1 MAEGG
6 FAAATLALVSRGRIA
21 TVLGAIV
28 AFYFATRLGLLWRKP
43 PYIDEYIYAYW
54 TQLGHDNPA
63 ERFTALNDNKGP
75 LFTWLSLIPMHF
87 DLVPVTS
94 VRAVAFAS
102 GLLTMTMIGLIGRH
116 LWDLR
121 VGLAAAAIYAVVPLF
136 VVHDAL
142 GIIDSLLPAIAT
154 TALYLQIRLVEQPRL
169 DLSLLLGFALAAA
182 LLTKETGKTALL
194 LLPFSLLL
202 FAWHLPRLGVRLAR
216 WAAYA
221 GLSALMALIGFSIM
235 FLSPAYY
242 SGYGDPDKHSHQYR
256 TYEQAFGHVGRWVKQ
271 NGPVLWETSTG
282 YLGLPLL
289 FVIAAGIWF
298 GLRSRPRA
306 TLLLLGWAG
315 APLVG
320 ALLVAIAGYARYL
333 LLVMPP
339 LVILGGVGLVH
350 GYDLL
355 AARVP
360 RARLRLA
367 AAIALAVG
375 ALPPLWDDVRV
386 EANPTT
392 YHYPGLDDN
401 QFVSQWGA
409 GPPWDAVVDELYAR
423 AKNRPEPIAFTTNSQ
438 YALQILL
445 PKDRFT
451 VVSTADP
458 VGQTASFVIE
468 NGFGL
473 GDERGAGK
481 LKLVKT
487 FPRPHGGVPVKLYAR
502 VAG

>member
-1 MAEGG
+1 M
-6 FAAATLALVSRGRIA
+6 SRGRIA

-43 PYIDEYIYAYW
+43 PYVDEYIYAYW

-75 LFTWLSLIPMHF
+75 LFTWLSFIPREF
-87 DLVPVTS
+87 GLVPVTC

-102 GLLTMTMIGLIGRH
+102 GLVTMTMIGLIGRH
-116 LWDLR
+116 LWGLR
-121 VGLAAAAIYAVVPLF
+121 VGLSAAAIYVIVPLF
-136 VVHDAL
+136 VIHDVL
-142 GIIDSLLPAIAT
+142 GIIDAFLPAVAM
-154 TALYLQIRLVEQPRL
+154 TALYLQIRLVEEPRL
-169 DLSLLLGFALAAA
+169 DLALLLGFALAAA
-182 LLTKETGKTALL
+182 LLTKETGKTVLL

-202 FAWHLPRLGVRLAR
+202 FAWHGPRLGGRLAR
-216 WAAYA
+216 WAGYA
-221 GLSALMALIGFSIM
+221 GLSALMAVIGFSIM
-235 FLSPAYY
+235 LLSPAYY
-242 SGYGDPDKHSHQYR
+242 SGYGDADKHAHQYR
-256 TYEQAFGHVGRWVKQ
+256 TYEEGFAHIGRWVSQ

-282 YLGLPLL
+282 YLGVPLL
-289 FVIAAGIWF
+289 IVIAAGIWF

-315 APLVG
+315 APLAG
-320 ALLVAIAGYARYL
+320 ALLVAIAGYSRYL
-333 LLVMPP
+333 LMVMPP

-350 GYDLL
+350 GYEFL
-355 AARVP
+355 AARMP

-367 AAIALAVG
+367 AAVALAVV
-375 ALPPLWDDVRV
+375 ALPPIWDDVRV
-386 EANPTT
+386 EANPST

-409 GPPWDAVVDELYAR
+409 GTPWDAVVDELYAR

-451 VVSTADP
+451 VVGIADP
-458 VGQTASFVIE
+458 VGVTASFVIE

-473 GDERGAGK
+473 GTELGAGK